1 MKRYG
6 NWYGKKRQLRRFR
19 RQAVRMWGRQGQGVS
34 WEQAPGE
41 PWVQEPGRMT
51 GEYGHRGKGRN
62 HFLRLALVTGA
73 VFELLWMYGRIE
85 GSAGFLKDAVE
96 IHLIEDRSPLG
107 PSGSIEPLEK
117 TGVNI
122 RLDDGAISIFKVNE
136 YMESGSD

>member
-6 NWYGKKRQLRRFR
+6 NWYGKKRQLRRLR

-34 WEQAPGE
+34 WE
-41 PWVQEPGRMT
+41 
-51 GEYGHRGKGRN
+51 HRVKGRN
-62 HFLRLALVTGA
+62 RFLRLVLVTGA

-85 GSAGFLKDAVE
+85 GTAGFLKDAVE

-107 PSGSIEPLEK
+107 PSRSMEPLEK
-117 TGVNI
+117 TGVNV